1 MVPRQQPASEPL
13 ARMASQAR
21 HSSIEAT
28 PVRRRRRCLLAALV
42 LFALLNLTFAL
53 LALLFCA
60 LALAAL
66 AAFAALAALAWR
78 GRGDDR
84 GWGGRRT
91 KTDTQRATQERGGQ
105 RQTEREQHKREGDR
119 GKHTQSNTTLSDSRQ
134 FGGGHLSWCRH
145 EICRARGLGSAEA
158 VCSLAP
164 RIYRFCVCERRN
176 ERRAGARL
184 RGARLSL
191 SLSLSPAYSTQLIT
205 TKRGTLAPLAS
216 PFPLPASGAWGD
228 RKRAPE
234 SAGSQ
239 RRCAPTGICSRWG
252 IRLLRHGPGMRG
264 ACWPARLSLTLPP
277 ASLSPPPR
285 RRSAGIAAANR
296 GAGAA
301 EWPAVVRPSAGT
313 AVSSASAGSARACT
327 AARIFPLVLQQPPPP
342 ICKNVWFD
350 REPVFSRSRARPRP
364 AGQCS
369 GAVCPY
375 DSPESAPGGAVSTG
389 RACQRDPRV
398 GVLAPRVDPRAPAWR
413 FAGITRASHR
423 PVCADSRNSWQR
435 RSPVSLGCPSRGSP
449 SPLRPGCMR

>member
-105 RQTEREQHKREGDR
+105 RQTGREQHKREGDR

-191 SLSLSPAYSTQLIT
+191 SLSLSLPHTARSLLQQREEPWRPWHRPFPCPPREPGATGSARPSQ
-205 TKRGTLAPLAS
+205 RGHSGAVHPQASAAGGAFACSGMGQACAGRAGQRASAS
-216 PFPLPASGAWGD
+216 P
-228 RKRAPE
+228 
-234 SAGSQ
+234 
-239 RRCAPTGICSRWG
+239 C
-252 IRLLRHGPGMRG
+252 LRHPCRRRRAG
-264 ACWPARLSLTLPP
+264 AAQGSPPRIAARARLS
-277 ASLSPPPR
+277 
-285 RRSAGIAAANR
+285 
-296 GAGAA
+296 
-301 EWPAVVRPSAGT
+301 
-313 AVSSASAGSARACT
+313 
-327 AARIFPLVLQQPPPP
+327 
-342 ICKNVWFD
+342 
-350 REPVFSRSRARPRP
+350 
-364 AGQCS
+364 GQ
-369 GAVCPY
+369 
-375 DSPESAPGGAVSTG
+375 
-389 RACQRDPRV
+389 R
-398 GVLAPRVDPRAPAWR
+398 
-413 FAGITRASHR
+413 
-423 PVCADSRNSWQR
+423 
-435 RSPVSLGCPSRGSP
+435 
-449 SPLRPGCMR
+449 